1 MSEMLT
7 KIYKGSSIGNTH
19 IAKQNPNQD
28 AVDSWIAPDGVHFC
42 VAISDGHGS
51 SAHPFSE
58 YGSKFAVAISL
69 EVYKESFESGI
80 QSLEPLGLFEII
92 ITRWAAQ
99 CIAHF
104 SEQSTRDDILH
115 DSILKLYGAT
125 LSVAYVSGDSIS
137 IASLGDSTV
146 YFRNHSGHFSNF
158 LIYDD
163 SPGEATFSLCQS
175 NPLSRVE
182 IKHIPYASGIIVL
195 STDGIIKSL
204 KSPADYALIADYYLG
219 LLNTDCSP
227 TQLSADLSSQL
238 VSFSRDGSGDDCT
251 LAMEYIPAD
260 TRLNCAT
267 KMVSDEKYAHL
278 ENSSSKIPPASKKK
292 FSMDVYPLLSVITL
306 LLITAILSTVILYNP
321 LKNHLLLLIRAS
333 FCIKAPYHDQPQ
345 KLLIQAKE
353 L

>member
-1 MSEMLT
+1 MSEMLI

-28 AVDSWIAPDGVHFC
+28 AVDSWIAPDGLHFC

-58 YGSKFAVAISL
+58 FGSKFAVAKSL

-80 QSLEPLGLFEII
+80 QSLEPLDFFERI
-92 ITRWAAQ
+92 ITRWSAQ
-99 CIAHF
+99 CIANF
-104 SEQSTRDDILH
+104 SGQSTRDETH

-125 LSVAYVSGDSIS
+125 LSIAYVSGDSIS

-146 YFRNHSGHFSNF
+146 YFRNHSGHFSDF

-219 LLNTDCSP
+219 LLNTDCPS
-227 TQLSADLSSQL
+227 TQLSADLLSQL
-238 VSFSRDGSGDDCT
+238 DSFSRDGSGDDCT
-251 LAMEYIPAD
+251 LAMVYIPAD
-260 TRLNCAT
+260 TRLNRAN

-278 ENSSSKIPPASKKK
+278 ENSSSKIPPDSKKK
-292 FSMDVYPLLSVITL
+292 FAMDVYPLLSVITL
-306 LLITAILSTVILYNP
+306 LFITAILSTVILYNP

-345 KLLIQAKE
+345 NLLIQAKE